1 MVTGMRGDRARS
13 ALAGTRFAN
22 VRWVAETGSTN
33 RDVAAMA
40 AAGAA
45 DGLVLVADH
54 QTAGR
59 GRLDRSWVA
68 PAGASLLLSVL
79 VRTDI
84 DPVDAPLLT
93 VAMALA
99 IVDAVTES
107 NARVLVKWPNDV
119 VVGGDPAAKLA
130 GVLAESVIE
139 AGGSLAV
146 VVGAGIN
153 VNWPTP
159 LPPELEALAGS
170 ATALNLEVGSVVSR
184 VDLLVSVL
192 ANLERRWGEV
202 ESGGTAGR
210 QGLVA
215 AVRGVSATLGQRVR
229 ADLGPRS
236 IEGMATDL
244 DERGDLIVVDDDG
257 RRHVIVAGDVV
268 HLRPAR

>member
-22 VRWVAETGSTN
+22 LRWVAETGSTN
-33 RDVAAMA
+33 RDVVELA

-79 VRTDI
+79 VRPDV

-99 IVDAVTES
+99 IVDAVTER
-107 NARVLVKWPNDV
+107 NARALVKWPNDV
-119 VVGGDPAAKLA
+119 MVDGDPIRKVA
-130 GVLAESVIE
+130 GVLAESVIDPR
-139 AGGSLAV
+139 GSLAV

-159 LPPELEALAGS
+159 LPPELEPLAGS
-170 ATALNLEVGSVVSR
+170 ATALNLEVGSTVDR

-192 ANLERRWGEV
+192 ANLDRRWGAV
-202 ESGGTAGR
+202 ESGGGEGR
-210 QGLVA
+210 RRLVA
-215 AVRGVSATLGQRVR
+215 AARTVSATIGHRVR
-229 ADLGPRS
+229 ADLGSRS
-236 IEGMATDL
+236 VEGTATDL
-244 DERGDLIVVDDDG
+244 DGRGDLIVVDDHG
-257 RRHVIVAGDVV
+257 TRHAITAGDVI
-268 HLRPAR
+268 HLRPAP